1 MEKIASLQIEDTPQE
16 FEFCDESECSVCL
29 KEAEERSI
37 SMNPSSGVASKNSN
51 GYKVDQELLKMI
63 DGGESQNK
71 E

>member
-1 MEKIASLQIEDTPQE
+1 
-16 FEFCDESECSVCL
+16 L